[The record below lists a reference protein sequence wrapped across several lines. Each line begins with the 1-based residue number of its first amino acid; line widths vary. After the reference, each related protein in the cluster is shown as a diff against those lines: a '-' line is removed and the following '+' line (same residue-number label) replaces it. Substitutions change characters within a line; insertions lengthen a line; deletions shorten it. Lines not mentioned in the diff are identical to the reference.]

1 MAGLYASHNYYA
13 EERKQYKEAYDLK
26 ISDNDVDLILRKL
39 CRRFKVRIP
48 RIRLWGNRDSGSMGY
63 MMKLSHNPSMGLL
76 LHEFGHYAKEKS
88 PLCRFNMVNKG
99 TDHHGTHFQ
108 NSLLRVH
115 TYSKTRV
122 YWCDHLAKRKERRE
136 EKCKEKRKKEVERI
150 EAKVA
155 KVIMPVTVGDKVA
168 RKLKDI
174 QKIEDNLIRYNKR
187 LQYFTRLY
195 GTKIKK
201 ANRSLTANRRALKKF
216 EDA

>member
-1 MAGLYASHNYYA
+1 MSTQYASHNYYA

-26 ISDNDVDLILRKL
+26 MSEDDVDLILRKL

-48 RIRLWGNRDSGSMGY
+48 KVKFWGSRDSGSMGY
-63 MMKLSHNPSMGLL
+63 IMRVSHDPSMGLL
-76 LHEFGHYAKEKS
+76 LHEFGHYAKKNS
-88 PLCRFNMVNKG
+88 PLCRFSSKNRG

-108 NSLLRVH
+108 HSLLRIH
-115 TYSKTRV
+115 TYSRTKV
-122 YWCDHLAKRKERRE
+122 YWRDHLAKR
-136 EKCKEKRKKEVERI
+136 KEKRKKEVERAEGA
-150 EAKVA
+150 EAKVP

-168 RKLKDI
+168 SKLKDI
-174 QKIEDNLIRYNKR
+174 QKIEDNLTRYNKR

-201 ANRSLTANRRALKKF
+201 ANRSLAANRRALKKF